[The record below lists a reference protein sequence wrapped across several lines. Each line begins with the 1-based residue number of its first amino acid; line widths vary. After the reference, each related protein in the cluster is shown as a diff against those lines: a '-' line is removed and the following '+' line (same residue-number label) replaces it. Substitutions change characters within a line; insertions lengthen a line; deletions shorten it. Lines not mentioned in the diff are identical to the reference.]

1 MNRSRDMKCFECNR
15 IGRYANVCSNKK
27 VMILLE
33 NLEIESEE
41 ERPLAETYKEEMDN
55 PVHGELL
62 VARRLLSVQSKPEE
76 QDHRVNLFHT

>member
-1 MNRSRDMKCFECNR
+1 MNRSRDMKCFECHG
-15 IGRYANVCSNKK
+15 IGHYANECSNKK

-62 VARRLLSVQSKPEE
+62 VVWRLLSVQSKPEE
-76 QDHRVNLFHT
+76 KYNRVNLFHT